1 MCTKLGLYIH
11 IPFCKRKCFYC
22 DFVSVEYK
30 EELSKSYISSLL
42 KEAGHYKNEKINT
55 IYIGGGTPSVLTSEL
70 LEKLILN
77 IKSIF
82 NVSSLEEFTVELNPE
97 STTKDKLKLLYSLGI
112 TRISFGLQSTK
123 DANLKELGRLHNY
136 DKFLISY
143 NMATEIGFN
152 NISIDLM
159 YGIPNQTLTD
169 WENVLKETMALDSA
183 HISLYPLTIEPNTLF
198 YKQNVQTDGDLQR
211 KMYDMACNIL
221 EQNNF
226 CHYEISNWSK
236 GNKFSRHNKIYW
248 QNNEYI
254 GLGASASS
262 YYKRYRYK
270 NITDINKYIDLI
282 NKKEKCTIE
291 KEYIDDDLYNIET
304 VMLGLRLKEGVN
316 MKFFK
321 KKEHIIKK
329 FTNEG
334 LLQIKDNNVSLTQKG
349 LFVSNS
355 IISEFV

>member
-1 MCTKLGLYIH
+1 MCTKIGLYIH

-55 IYIGGGTPSVLTSEL
+55 IYIGGGTPSVLTLEL

-82 NVSSLEEFTVELNPE
+82 NISGLEEFTIELNPE
-97 STTKDKLKLLYSLGI
+97 STTKDKLKLLYSFGI
-112 TRISFGLQSTK
+112 TRISFGLQSVKNT
-123 DANLKELGRLHNY
+123 DLQNLGRLHNY
-136 DKFLISY
+136 EKFKQAY
-143 NMATEIGFN
+143 YEAQETGFD
-152 NISIDLM
+152 NINIDLM
-159 YGIPNQTLTD
+159 YGIPDQTLLD
-169 WENVLKETMALDSA
+169 WEKTLKETIDLNSA

-198 YKQNVQTDGDLQR
+198 YKQNIQTDGDLQR
-211 KMYDMACNIL
+211 KMYDSACYIL
-221 EQNNF
+221 KQNNF

-236 GNKFSRHNKIYW
+236 ENKFSHHNKIYW

-254 GLGASASS
+254 GLGTSASS

-270 NITDINKYIDLI
+270 NVTDVNKYIELI
-282 NKKEKCTIE
+282 NKNESCITE
-291 KEYIDDDLYNIET
+291 KEYIDDDLYNVET
-304 VMLGLRLKEGVN
+304 IMLGLRLKEGIN
-316 MKFFK
+316 IKLFK
-321 KKEHIIKK
+321 GKENILDNFIKD
-329 FTNEG
+329 G
-334 LLQIKDNNVSLTQKG
+334 LLQIKEDKVSLTQKG

-355 IISEFV
+355 VISEFV